1 MDSNWCFQVHLPQIL
16 KGEDLLR
23 EKNNFETVDQSNP
36 TPLPPPKTNGW
47 NLKIIPFFKGD
58 SSEPNLHD
66 FGFKMLVFRAV
77 NRVFL
82 VYPIHL
88 RQKKTS
94 TLYWFSHRDPG
105 CQPSTPAMITL
116 GIYIMRTASINIP
129 QKTPPR
135 SPGNKK

>member
-23 EKNNFETVDQSNP
+23 GKNNFETVDQSNP
-36 TPLPPPKTNGW
+36 TPLTPPKTNGW

-77 NRVFL
+77 NCKSSFFCSSHSSTTK
-82 VYPIHL
+82 PSE
-88 RQKKTS
+88 KKEEK
-94 TLYWFSHRDPG
+94 H
-105 CQPSTPAMITL
+105 
-116 GIYIMRTASINIP
+116 
-129 QKTPPR
+129 
-135 SPGNKK
+135 